1 MADVRTTPPALAD
14 PDAVAAD
21 LQGSIADAVADAG
34 MDGVVINLSGG
45 IDSTTTATLA
55 VEALGAQSVLGLVLP
70 TETNRSK
77 NMSDAVRMA
86 DDLGIEHRVIELQ
99 DLLDTFTKLVSSI
112 TRDVRPDPLA
122 DGSATMTVPV
132 GHREG
137 YTAAVGNAAARMRM
151 MVAYF
156 EANTTDRLVVG
167 TGNRTELLLGYFT
180 KYGDGGADI
189 LPLAE
194 LYKTEVRE
202 IARAIDVPTDI
213 IEKPPTAGLWAD
225 QTDEDE
231 LGAPYGRI
239 DTILWNLVVRDV
251 ALASIAD
258 AIDTDIG
265 EVERFADMIEESAH
279 KRAPPSEPANVSY
292 ARD

>member
-1 MADVRTTPPALAD
+1 MADVRTTPPSLAD
-14 PDAVAAD
+14 PAAVAAE
-21 LQGSIADAVADAG
+21 LQGFIADAVTDAG

-55 VEALGAQSVLGLVLP
+55 VEALGPESVLGLVLP

-99 DLLDTFTKLVSSI
+99 DLLDTFTKVVSSV

-180 KYGDGGADI
+180 KYGDGAADM

-202 IARAIDVPTDI
+202 LARAIDVPTDI

-231 LGAPYGRI
+231 LGAPYERI
-239 DTILWNLVVRDV
+239 DTILWNLVVGEAAPV
-251 ALASIAD
+251 SIAD
-258 AIDTDIG
+258 AIDTDLG
-265 EVERFADMIEESAH
+265 EVERFAGMIEETAH
-279 KRAPPSEPANVSY
+279 KRTPPREPAEVSY